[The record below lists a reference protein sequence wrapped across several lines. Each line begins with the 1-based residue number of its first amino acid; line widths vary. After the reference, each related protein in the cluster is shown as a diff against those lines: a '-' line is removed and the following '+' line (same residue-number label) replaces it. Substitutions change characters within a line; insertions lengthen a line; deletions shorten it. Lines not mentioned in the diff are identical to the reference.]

1 MLVYNIKS
9 NKSNEQNKTI
19 KQMQSNLDLALVWNN
34 LKTFLA
40 NVLGLEFIWQTVE

>member
-19 KQMQSNLDLALVWNN
+19 KQMQSNLDLALV
-34 LKTFLA
+34 
-40 NVLGLEFIWQTVE
+40 